1 MMVIELAVQT
11 ALFIV
16 VLIACLVAAGA
27 IMACI
32 SWACTYIAERWF
44 KK

>member
-1 MMVIELAVQT
+1 MMVIEVAVQT

-16 VLIACLVAAGA
+16 VLFACLFVAGA

-32 SWACTYIAERWF
+32 AWAWTYIAERWF